1 MYAPNAEKL
10 RLLLLWKKILNEFKN
25 SSNDENVILV
35 SDLNCD
41 TTSKKDKS
49 SKLKDKISKF
59 SFIDL

>member
-1 MYAPNAEKL
+1 M
-10 RLLLLWKKILNEFKN
+10 KKILNEFQN
-25 SSNDENVILV
+25 SSNDENVIII

-41 TTSKKDKS
+41 TTSEKDKS